1 MSSVNIC
8 YGRFYFRFVPPMPE
22 EVEDKASWLLQRL
35 QAECCEAGAW
45 VENKGIV
52 LALHHEAWKEKTAIG
67 EFIINT
73 FVL

>member
-1 MSSVNIC
+1 
-8 YGRFYFRFVPPMPE
+8 MPE

-52 LALHHEAWKEKTAIG
+52 LALHHEAWKEKGSIG
-67 EFIINT
+67 TEAT
-73 FVL
+73 RLL